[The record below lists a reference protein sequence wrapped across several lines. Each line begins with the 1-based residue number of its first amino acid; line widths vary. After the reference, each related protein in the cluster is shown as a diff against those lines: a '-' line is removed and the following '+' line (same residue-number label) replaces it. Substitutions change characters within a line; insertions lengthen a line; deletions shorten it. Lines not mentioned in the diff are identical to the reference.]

1 MSFPS
6 RLSSFRHANNSGKT
20 QNLPFSINTMIE
32 LQFVTTTSDNTGT
45 ILSQSTPRQIPLLP
59 DVRVIF
65 LSSIVVLT
73 PSVVP
78 LLHSV
83 WWDAGLQIMKIVLMP
98 YFFFIFLRPNLPQ
111 HPILENHILFLLL
124 MSTISN
130 TGSMDKPFE
139 WSEFDLT
146 YFQEHNIGI
155 AVMLTHTPDS
165 IRKQYSSFH
174 TLHFAMLH
182 HCIDSR
188 FAHIRLQKET
198 TLWSWSE

>member
-6 RLSSFRHANNSGKT
+6 RPSSFRHANNSGKT

-83 WWDAGLQIMKIVLMP
+83 W
-98 YFFFIFLRPNLPQ
+98 
-111 HPILENHILFLLL
+111 
-124 MSTISN
+124 
-130 TGSMDKPFE
+130 
-139 WSEFDLT
+139 
-146 YFQEHNIGI
+146 
-155 AVMLTHTPDS
+155 
-165 IRKQYSSFH
+165 
-174 TLHFAMLH
+174 
-182 HCIDSR
+182 
-188 FAHIRLQKET
+188 
-198 TLWSWSE
+198 